1 MRDAKIGRR
10 TSWVMALVFLGLIAV
25 PPVHQLASELRATG
39 HWRFLQLFRETPS
52 HTSFKRFEENLARES
67 ALATRARMAY
77 QALLLRALGQG
88 NEKVMAGRDG
98 FLFFRQ
104 EIDMAAGPGFL
115 SRHVAPVR
123 GISNVDSRRRIRSDP
138 IEAIVDYQRQLAA
151 RRVHLAV
158 LLIPLKPFI
167 YPEKVWPGY
176 PLSAG
181 PALNGDHARFMTKLR
196 EAGVDVVDVTD
207 AMWRAKARGHPLY
220 LKQDTHW
227 SPAGLQVVV
236 AQVAGHIRPLLAP
249 LDRLKLACRSEQVCN
264 FGDLLRMLETE
275 PAVNPFPNE
284 CVQIATVLE
293 GAHLVKGN
301 DAAPVLLLGD
311 SFSNVYSRPDLG
323 WGQGAGLAEQL
334 MLALGV
340 RVQVI
345 AQNGGGA
352 TISRETLAQKPQAL
366 QHKKVVLWAF
376 SARDLYDETIAWE
389 RVPLPETA
397 AANSVGAIAE

>member
-1 MRDAKIGRR
+1 
-10 TSWVMALVFLGLIAV
+10 
-25 PPVHQLASELRATG
+25 
-39 HWRFLQLFRETPS
+39 
-52 HTSFKRFEENLARES
+52 
-67 ALATRARMAY
+67 
-77 QALLLRALGQG
+77 
-88 NEKVMAGRDG
+88 
-98 FLFFRQ
+98 
-104 EIDMAAGPGFL
+104 
-115 SRHVAPVR
+115 
-123 GISNVDSRRRIRSDP
+123 
-138 IEAIVDYQRQLAA
+138 
-151 RRVHLAV
+151 
-158 LLIPLKPFI
+158 
-167 YPEKVWPGY
+167 
-176 PLSAG
+176 
-181 PALNGDHARFMTKLR
+181 
-196 EAGVDVVDVTD
+196 
-207 AMWRAKARGHPLY
+207 
-220 LKQDTHW
+220 
-227 SPAGLQVVV
+227 
-236 AQVAGHIRPLLAP
+236 
-249 LDRLKLACRSEQVCN
+249 
-264 FGDLLRMLETE
+264 MLETE